1 MSKAIKRRWNKETL
15 RVLNA
20 LDSVESEGEESV
32 LVGYSEDRGL
42 VLISNSDLVSI
53 TEWVNPST
61 FDSMGYTVK
70 INCEGTKDKF
80 DVLEL
85 LFIKVK
91 P

>member
-42 VLISNSDLVSI
+42 ILISNSDLVSI